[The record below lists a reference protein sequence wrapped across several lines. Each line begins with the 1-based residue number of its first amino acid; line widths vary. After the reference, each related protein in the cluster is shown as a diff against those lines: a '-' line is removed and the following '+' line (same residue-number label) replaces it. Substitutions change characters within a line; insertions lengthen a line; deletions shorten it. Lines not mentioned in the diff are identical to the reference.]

1 MRSIDL
7 ILAEW
12 RERAREIQ
20 ALPETDPRRGA
31 LQADLVRLRAEY
43 LALFEFARRAPM
55 DQLKARQILDA
66 SDGVM
71 AQATELGALVAE
83 RRTARGAHR
92 RSLDAEIARASELLL
107 EEALVQTEVGSE
119 GPPQRLSINDV
130 ADVILG
136 K

>member
-12 RERAREIQ
+12 RECAREIQ
-20 ALPETDPRRGA
+20 ALPETDPRRGP
-31 LQADLVRLRAEY
+31 LEADLVRLRAEY
-43 LALFEFARRAPM
+43 LALFEFARRPPM

-71 AQATELGALVAE
+71 AQATELGALISE

-92 RSLDAEIARASELLL
+92 RSLDAAIARASELLL
-107 EEALVQTEVGSE
+107 EEALVETEVGSD

-130 ADVILG
+130 AEVILG